1 MADNS
6 LIYIHGKGGTASAS
20 EQFRTFFPDYDIYG
34 FDYKSDNP
42 WEAESEYKEY
52 FLKMAEKYTSIT
64 VLASSLGAYF
74 LMVSGADVM
83 IQKALFVSPIV
94 DMEHLIRDMMKQADV
109 SDEVLKAKST
119 IYLSEGVVLS
129 WDYLVWVRNHPIVWN
144 VPTYILFGEKDHFQ
158 SLDTMETFAK
168 AIGAD
173 LTVMPDGEHWF
184 HTNEQ
189 TEFRKKWLNN
199 VSKIGR

>member
-168 AIGAD
+168 EIGAD

-189 TEFRKKWLNN
+189 TEFRKKWLN
-199 VSKIGR
+199 KCK

>member
-94 DMEHLIRDMMKQADV
+94 DMEHLIRDRMKQADV

-168 AIGAD
+168 EIGAD

-189 TEFRKKWLNN
+189 TEFRKKWLN
-199 VSKIGR
+199 KCK

>member
-1 MADNS
+1 MADNA
-6 LIYIHGKGGTASAS
+6 LIYIHGKGGTASDS

-94 DMEHLIRDMMKQADV
+94 DMECLIRDMMKQADV

-184 HTNEQ
+184 HTDEQ
-189 TEFRKKWLNN
+189 TEFRKKWLN
-199 VSKIGR
+199 KCK

>member
-1 MADNS
+1 M
-6 LIYIHGKGGTASAS
+6 IYIHGKGGTASAS

-94 DMEHLIRDMMKQADV
+94 DMEHLIRDRMKQADV

-168 AIGAD
+168 EIGAD

-189 TEFRKKWLNN
+189 TEFRKKWLN
-199 VSKIGR
+199 KCK

>member
-94 DMEHLIRDMMKQADV
+94 DMEHLIRDRMKQADV

-189 TEFRKKWLNN
+189 TEFRKKWLN
-199 VSKIGR
+199 KCK